1 MATDSRYRPRKGIVK
16 WLLVIATT
24 IGIGTAVCYI
34 FNITLFGL
42 MVQEFAYHYLLM
54 ALFLPLAFLLIPARK
69 GNAVGKIPWYDIL
82 AAMVAF
88 GAPFYLFLVSNDILW
103 HGWAA
108 RAPTSGLVVGAIVW
122 FLPVEACR
130 RFGGLALALIAL
142 VLSLYPLFAGH
153 MPGILLGPP
162 LSLDRLISY
171 HAFSSESIQGIP
183 MSVTARILIGYL
195 LFASAL
201 TVTGGGQFFLNVAL
215 SLLGHVRGG
224 AAKVSVISSALF
236 GTMSGSAL
244 ANVLADGAITIPAMK
259 KTGYPAHY
267 AAAVETCTS
276 LGGMLMPPVMGTVA
290 FIMADFLN
298 VPYASICKAAIIPA
312 LLYYF
317 TLFCQADFFAARAG
331 LRGMPRSELPS
342 LRQTLKKGWFFILA
356 FAVLTY
362 YVFYVRVESM
372 APFYATAALFLCAMI
387 RKETRP
393 NLQRFIAFLEQTGT
407 LLVQLIS
414 ILVPIGLVLG
424 ALTVTGVAFSFSSEL
439 TSLAGGNLALLLILG
454 AGASFILGM
463 GATITA
469 CYVFLALVLPPALIH
484 QGITPMGAHLFILY
498 CGMLS
503 DLTPPVAVSA
513 FAAASIA
520 GAPFMK
526 TAFQAMRLG
535 VMLFI
540 LPFAF
545 VLSPGFLLS
554 GSVAE
559 MLKVIGTGILGTAL
573 AAGGL
578 EGYFWKIG
586 KIPRV
591 ARPLLFISG
600 ILFML
605 PYMWADLSGLG
616 LALLTILTG
625 LIFKRPAL
633 ASS

>member
-1 MATDSRYRPRKGIVK
+1 
-16 WLLVIATT
+16 
-24 IGIGTAVCYI
+24 
-34 FNITLFGL
+34 
-42 MVQEFAYHYLLM
+42 
-54 ALFLPLAFLLIPARK
+54 
-69 GNAVGKIPWYDIL
+69 
-82 AAMVAF
+82 
-88 GAPFYLFLVSNDILW
+88 
-103 HGWAA
+103 
-108 RAPTSGLVVGAIVW
+108 
-122 FLPVEACR
+122 
-130 RFGGLALALIAL
+130 
-142 VLSLYPLFAGH
+142 
-153 MPGILLGPP
+153 
-162 LSLDRLISY
+162 
-171 HAFSSESIQGIP
+171 
-183 MSVTARILIGYL
+183 
-195 LFASAL
+195 
-201 TVTGGGQFFLNVAL
+201 
-215 SLLGHVRGG
+215 
-224 AAKVSVISSALF
+224 
-236 GTMSGSAL
+236 
-244 ANVLADGAITIPAMK
+244 
-259 KTGYPAHY
+259 
-267 AAAVETCTS
+267 
-276 LGGMLMPPVMGTVA
+276 
-290 FIMADFLN
+290 
-298 VPYASICKAAIIPA
+298 
-312 LLYYF
+312 
-317 TLFCQADFFAARAG
+317 
-331 LRGMPRSELPS
+331 MPRSELPS